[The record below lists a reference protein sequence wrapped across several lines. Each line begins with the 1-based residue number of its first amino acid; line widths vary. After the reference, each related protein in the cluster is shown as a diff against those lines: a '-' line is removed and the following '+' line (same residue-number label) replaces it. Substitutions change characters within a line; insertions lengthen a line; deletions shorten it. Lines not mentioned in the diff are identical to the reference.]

1 MKLFLRINVL
11 VGSLQ
16 TREVTFK
23 IFYVDLFQMINIPT
37 LFFIQLIHVTEEVTG
52 ILHFT
57 AIEKFVL
64 VSKS

>member
-37 LFFIQLIHVTEEVTG
+37 LFFIQLIRVTEEVTS